1 MYKNA
6 ETATLEAL
14 KMQAIGITVTLHSF
28 LQASDI
34 ERIKKQES
42 TIFSEILLDERWE
55 GIAFVALYSMD
66 GTIILHSNPALMG
79 KKIEK
84 INCYI

>member
-34 ERIKKQES
+34 ERIKK
-42 TIFSEILLDERWE
+42 T
-55 GIAFVALYSMD
+55 
-66 GTIILHSNPALMG
+66 G
-79 KKIEK
+79 KHDLFR
-84 INCYI
+84 NFT

>member
-66 GTIILHSNPALMG
+66 GTIILHSNPALNG
-79 KKIEK
+79 
-84 INCYI
+84 